1 MATSGE
7 GILALIEGTSLGK
20 KQKGAGVSKFKSMT
34 QVNISQG
41 GEGFQKAVQQ
51 STIFMVTLRQCRRYI
66 CDISVSRGTF

>member
-41 GEGFQKAVQQ
+41 GEGFRKAVQVKWQ
-51 STIFMVTLRQCRRYI
+51 LSFGALGSKVTSTWTY
-66 CDISVSRGTF
+66 

>member
-41 GEGFQKAVQQ
+41 GEGFRKAVQVKWQ
-51 STIFMVTLRQCRRYI
+51 LSFGALGRKVTSTWTY
-66 CDISVSRGTF
+66 

>member
-20 KQKGAGVSKFKSMT
+20 KQKGAGVSKLKSMT

-41 GEGFQKAVQQ
+41 GEGFQKAVQVKWQ
-51 STIFMVTLRQCRRYI
+51 LSFGALGSKVTSTWTY
-66 CDISVSRGTF
+66 

>member
-41 GEGFQKAVQQ
+41 GEGFRKAVQVKWQ
-51 STIFMVTLRQCRRYI
+51 LSFGALGSKVKSTWTY
-66 CDISVSRGTF
+66 

>member
-20 KQKGAGVSKFKSMT
+20 KQKGAGVSKLKSMT

-41 GEGFQKAVQQ
+41 GEGFRKAVQVKWQ
-51 STIFMVTLRQCRRYI
+51 LSFGALGSKVTSTWTY
-66 CDISVSRGTF
+66 

>member
-7 GILALIEGTSLGK
+7 GILALIGGTRLRKK

-41 GEGFQKAVQQ
+41 GEGFQKAVQVKWQ
-51 STIFMVTLRQCRRYI
+51 LIFGALGSKVTSTWTY
-66 CDISVSRGTF
+66 